1 MNALLLLPA
10 ILSLLVL
17 GAHFMRAGNSLMVAV
32 ILAVLGLLAVR
43 RRWAATVAQVTLLL
57 GAAEWVRTMLH
68 LMVLRTQAGQPMSR
82 LALIL
87 GFVAL
92 VTALSA
98 LVFRS
103 ARLRSRYAA
112 APRPSPSP
120 GQSPKTSPGGG
131 AA

>member
-1 MNALLLLPA
+1 MNGLLLLPA

-32 ILAVLGLLAVR
+32 ILAVLGLLGVR

-57 GAAEWVRTMLH
+57 GAAEWVRTMFR
-68 LMVLRTQAGQPMSR
+68 LMILRTQAGQPMSR

-92 VTALSA
+92 ATALSA

-103 ARLRSRYAA
+103 ARLRSRYA
-112 APRPSPSP
+112 PGLGT
-120 GQSPKTSPGGG
+120 GQSPKPSPGGG

>member
-1 MNALLLLPA
+1 MNGLLLLPA

-57 GAAEWVRTMLH
+57 GAAEWVRTMFR
-68 LMVLRTQAGQPMSR
+68 LMILRTQAGQPMSR

-92 VTALSA
+92 GTALSA

-103 ARLRSRYAA
+103 ARLRSRYA
-112 APRPSPSP
+112 PGQSP
-120 GQSPKTSPGGG
+120 GQSPKTIPGGG